1 MIAHTADDIRCRQES
16 APARTASL
24 GEVRSTIHAMAEG
37 ARWALWRWRQ
47 VHQTRKQL
55 FALPDHMLKDIGL
68 SRSNLISATLHR
80 VREEEAIRRGY
91 Q

>member
-37 ARWALWRWRQ
+37 ARWALWRWRGASDQ
-47 VHQTRKQL
+47 KQL